1 MQKCVALCWFNL
13 GGYISWSDSLPDKQE
28 VIGSSPI
35 PPTKNENFLKDLWN
49 TDKSNLYYICKLY
62 KISHIIMMTRLMAN
76 VKISNIISQLIY
88 EFPDMRFM
96 QLLMVIDAVIDTD
109 QFNEE
114 SSVTLER
121 IKNKIKQLRQK

>member
-1 MQKCVALCWFNL
+1 
-13 GGYISWSDSLPDKQE
+13 
-28 VIGSSPI
+28 
-35 PPTKNENFLKDLWN
+35 
-49 TDKSNLYYICKLY
+49 
-62 KISHIIMMTRLMAN
+62 MMTRLMAN

-121 IKNKIKQLRQK
+121 IKNKIKELRQK

>member
-1 MQKCVALCWFNL
+1 
-13 GGYISWSDSLPDKQE
+13 
-28 VIGSSPI
+28 
-35 PPTKNENFLKDLWN
+35 
-49 TDKSNLYYICKLY
+49 
-62 KISHIIMMTRLMAN
+62 MMTRLIAN

-96 QLLMVIDAVIDTD
+96 QLLMVIDAVIDID

>member
-1 MQKCVALCWFNL
+1 M
-13 GGYISWSDSLPDKQE
+13 I
-28 VIGSSPI
+28 
-35 PPTKNENFLKDLWN
+35 
-49 TDKSNLYYICKLY
+49 
-62 KISHIIMMTRLMAN
+62 TRLMAN
-76 VKISNIISQLIY
+76 IKISNIISQLIY

>member
-1 MQKCVALCWFNL
+1 
-13 GGYISWSDSLPDKQE
+13 
-28 VIGSSPI
+28 
-35 PPTKNENFLKDLWN
+35 
-49 TDKSNLYYICKLY
+49 
-62 KISHIIMMTRLMAN
+62 MMTRLMAN

-114 SSVTLER
+114 SSLTLER

>member
-1 MQKCVALCWFNL
+1 
-13 GGYISWSDSLPDKQE
+13 
-28 VIGSSPI
+28 
-35 PPTKNENFLKDLWN
+35 
-49 TDKSNLYYICKLY
+49 
-62 KISHIIMMTRLMAN
+62 MMTRLMAN
-76 VKISNIISQLIY
+76 IKISNIISQLIY

-121 IKNKIKQLRQK
+121 INNKIKQLRQNNNLNGAFDKWPNVNI

>member
-1 MQKCVALCWFNL
+1 
-13 GGYISWSDSLPDKQE
+13 
-28 VIGSSPI
+28 
-35 PPTKNENFLKDLWN
+35 
-49 TDKSNLYYICKLY
+49 
-62 KISHIIMMTRLMAN
+62 MMTRLMAN
-76 VKISNIISQLIY
+76 IKISNIISQLIY

-121 IKNKIKQLRQK
+121 IKNKIKQLCQK

>member
-1 MQKCVALCWFNL
+1 
-13 GGYISWSDSLPDKQE
+13 
-28 VIGSSPI
+28 
-35 PPTKNENFLKDLWN
+35 
-49 TDKSNLYYICKLY
+49 
-62 KISHIIMMTRLMAN
+62 MTRLEAN
-76 VKISNIISQLIY
+76 IKILDIAKQFALM
-88 EFPDMRFM
+88 FPDMRFM

>member
-1 MQKCVALCWFNL
+1 
-13 GGYISWSDSLPDKQE
+13 
-28 VIGSSPI
+28 
-35 PPTKNENFLKDLWN
+35 
-49 TDKSNLYYICKLY
+49 
-62 KISHIIMMTRLMAN
+62 MMTRLMTN
-76 VKISNIISQLIY
+76 IKISNIISQLIY

>member
-1 MQKCVALCWFNL
+1 
-13 GGYISWSDSLPDKQE
+13 
-28 VIGSSPI
+28 
-35 PPTKNENFLKDLWN
+35 
-49 TDKSNLYYICKLY
+49 
-62 KISHIIMMTRLMAN
+62 MMTRLMAN
-76 VKISNIISQLIY
+76 IKISNIVSQLIY